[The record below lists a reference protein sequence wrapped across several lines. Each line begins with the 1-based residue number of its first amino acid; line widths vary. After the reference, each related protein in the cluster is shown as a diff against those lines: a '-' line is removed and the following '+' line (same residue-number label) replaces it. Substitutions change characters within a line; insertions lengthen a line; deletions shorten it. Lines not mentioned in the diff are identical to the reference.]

1 MRIRRMLKMLFSPTS
16 ERNEEVAGLV
26 STAMAGA
33 VDASNQLTATI
44 REMLDENDR
53 VTGRK
58 KNADKSHG

>member
-1 MRIRRMLKMLFSPTS
+1 MLKMLFSPRS
-16 ERNEEVAGLV
+16 ERNEEVGGLV
-26 STAMAGA
+26 SAAMAGA

-58 KNADKSHG
+58 KNVDRPHG